1 MVKRSAL
8 IAGGCVVGVGGIFLI
23 TPPAIFNQSTGLSTP
38 TSSPTTSTS
47 TATPKATST
56 KKATTPATTTGK
68 SGTFSGSTVQTQFG
82 PVQVQIVVKNGKITS
97 ASALQQP
104 NRDFR
109 SQSINQQAI
118 PYLIQET
125 LTAQSANIAGVGGAS
140 YTSGGWQ
147 QSLASALAKAGL

>member
-38 TSSPTTSTS
+38 TALPTTS

-56 KKATTPATTTGK
+56 KTATTPATTTGK